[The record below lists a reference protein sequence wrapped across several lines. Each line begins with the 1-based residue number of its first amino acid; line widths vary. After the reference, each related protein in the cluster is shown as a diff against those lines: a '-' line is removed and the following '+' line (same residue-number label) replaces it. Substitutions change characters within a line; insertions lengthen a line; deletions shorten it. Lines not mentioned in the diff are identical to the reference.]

1 MDALSSWA
9 NTNWFNLAQTLGIM
23 GSLWMTAAAAHRD
36 AKSREIEN
44 LLTLNGQHREL
55 WSGVLEKPE
64 LKRVFQDD
72 ANVLEKPVTVAE
84 KEFLNLVFV
93 HYQTGWTVVKSGAL
107 MTLTEMKTDIRD
119 FFALPLPRAVWEK
132 TKKMRDRRFVQ
143 FVERALK
150 K

>member
-1 MDALSSWA
+1 
-9 NTNWFNLAQTLGIM
+9 
-23 GSLWMTAAAAHRD
+23 
-36 AKSREIEN
+36 
-44 LLTLNGQHREL
+44 
-55 WSGVLEKPE
+55 
-64 LKRVFQDD
+64 
-72 ANVLEKPVTVAE
+72 VLEKPVTVAE

-107 MTLTEMKTDIRD
+107 MRLTEMKTDIRD

-132 TKKMRDRRFVQ
+132 TKKLRDRRFVR